1 MRTLIV
7 FLLLIT
13 LPFFYQVN
21 KASLILL
28 AQEEEILEE
37 EPTPKKEN
45 EKEKEKVKEQK
56 KEDIEE
62 IEESDKGGSKIPE
75 RLRYFK
81 EKYDE
86 TYQDP
91 FESVWNAVKAAIID
105 LNCMIAQEKYSQT
118 DEGFFKGK
126 IESDYCVFSVG
137 VDSTFD
143 VLKKYS
149 LELPLIRGGRWMTGR
164 MKYVFNI
171 EEKND
176 GSVYLLLRG
185 EISGF
190 ENYVTHRVHF
200 WKSNGY
206 WETYILNRIKEK
218 LVAKKND

>member
-1 MRTLIV
+1 MRSLII
-7 FLLLIT
+7 FLLLFV
-13 LPFFYQVN
+13 LPFFYQGNNSNFV
-21 KASLILL
+21 LL
-28 AQEEEILEE
+28 AQEEELLEE
-37 EPTPKKEN
+37 ESSPK
-45 EKEKEKVKEQK
+45 KEKEKIQEKEKQ
-56 KEDIEE
+56 DVEE
-62 IEESDKGGSKIPE
+62 FDETDNGVSKIPD

-81 EKYDE
+81 EKYDA
-86 TYQDP
+86 TYQNS
-91 FESVWNAVKAAIID
+91 FESVWNAVKQAILD

-126 IESDYCVFSVG
+126 VESDYCVFSVG
-137 VDSTFD
+137 LDSTFD

-206 WETYILNRIKEK
+206 WETYILNRIREK
-218 LVAKKND
+218 LAAVKNE

>member
-1 MRTLIV
+1 MKSLIV
-7 FLLLIT
+7 FLLLFT
-13 LPFFYQVN
+13 LPLFYQGN
-21 KASLILL
+21 KSTFLLL

-37 EPTPKKEN
+37 EATPK
-45 EKEKEKVKEQK
+45 KEKVKEKEQEK
-56 KEDIEE
+56 KKQEKEE
-62 IEESDKGGSKIPE
+62 FEESDKGDSKIPE

-86 TYQDP
+86 TFQYP
-91 FESVWNAVKAAIID
+91 FESVWNAVKQAILD
-105 LNCMIAQEKYSQT
+105 LNCMVAQEKYSQT

-126 IESDYCVFSVG
+126 VESDYCVFTVG
-137 VDSTFD
+137 LDSTFD

-171 EEKND
+171 EEKSD
-176 GSVYLLLRG
+176 GTVYLLLRG

-206 WETYILNRIKEK
+206 WETYILNRIREK
-218 LVAKKND
+218 LVAVKND

>member
-1 MRTLIV
+1 MKSFIV
-7 FLLLIT
+7 FLIFLT
-13 LPFFYQVN
+13 LPFFYQGNNTNFV
-21 KASLILL
+21 LL

-37 EPTPKKEN
+37 ESTPKKEKEQVQ
-45 EKEKEKVKEQK
+45 EKEKKQEL
-56 KEDIEE
+56 EE
-62 IEESDKGGSKIPE
+62 FEESDKGESKIPD
-75 RLRYFK
+75 RLRYYK
-81 EKYDE
+81 EKYE
-86 TYQDP
+86 ATYQNS
-91 FESVWNAVKAAIID
+91 FESVWNAVKQSIID

-118 DEGFFKGK
+118 DDGFFKGK
-126 IESDYCVFSVG
+126 VESDYCVFSVG
-137 VDSTFD
+137 LDSTFD
-143 VLKKYS
+143 VLKRYS

-171 EEKND
+171 EEKSD

-218 LVAKKND
+218 LTAVKNE

>member
-1 MRTLIV
+1 MKYFIV
-7 FLLLIT
+7 LFLVVT
-13 LPFFYQVN
+13 LPFFYQGNFPYV
-21 KASLILL
+21 SLM

-37 EPTPKKEN
+37 EPAPKK
-45 EKEKEKVKEQK
+45 KPAVKEEKKK
-56 KEDIEE
+56 KETEE
-62 IEESDKGGSKIPE
+62 EFEETDKGGAKIPE
-75 RLRYFK
+75 RLRYYK

-86 TYQDP
+86 TYQHS
-91 FESVWNAVKAAIID
+91 FESVWNAVKQAIID
-105 LNCMIAQEKYSQT
+105 LNCMIAQEKYTQT

-126 IESDYCVFSVG
+126 VESDYCVFSVG
-137 VDSTFD
+137 LDSTFD

-171 EEKND
+171 EEKSD

-190 ENYVTHRVHF
+190 EDYVTHRVHF

-206 WETYILNRIKEK
+206 WETYILNRIREK
-218 LVAKKND
+218 LVAVKNE